1 MLRFFGAGM
10 GMMTCSAAKR
20 STLLGGIAFLALG
33 VPASGQIIDT
43 TPQWNGIT
51 EITDWGVASGT
62 PTYGQTITATAT
74 QARLSSF
81 TFQMY
86 QFSGTAPQY
95 QAFVYQWDAT
105 NNRITGNALFSSGV
119 LTAPSGTAF
128 TPVTINTGNVVL
140 KPGQQYVLFLTTST
154 ITGQTNAL
162 YRYGAPPNNAAY
174 GGGQFVYRNN
184 GTDFNLLST
193 SSWSANV
200 SGITRDLAFQ
210 AVLSATNVGDNHA
223 QAQSGAFQLGNSY
236 LSLLTDPMATNKVST
251 VTGPLGYAAEKK
263 LPEAVRAANAAFK
276 ALPMP
281 AAVYV
286 PRWDVWGAA
295 FGGVNNTRGDNAVA
309 TSDLYT
315 RVGGVAAGADY
326 RFAPDSLIGFSLAGG
341 NINWSVKGPATAG
354 GGSSDTFMAGIYG
367 KYGFGAGY
375 LTGAASYTNYWMKTD
390 RASFPG
396 AGDLFRANFDAES
409 WGGRLEGGYRAG
421 QYWATNWTPYAA
433 IQGQS
438 FRTPNYAETVEL
450 GAAAGALTV
459 ASRTAT
465 AFRGEAGLR
474 TDRVFAVDNGGQLNL
489 FGKFAYAHDEI
500 SNPQANVAFAAIG
513 GIGGAAPFTVF
524 GTRPSRDL
532 ALTTAGAEWRLTN
545 GVSFLVKFDGEFGDR
560 SETYS
565 GTGRIRYTW

>member
-1 MLRFFGAGM
+1 
-10 GMMTCSAAKR
+10 MTYLAAKR
-20 STLLGGIAFLALG
+20 SVLLGGIAFLALG
-33 VPASGQIIDT
+33 IPASAQIIDT
-43 TPQWNGIT
+43 TPQWDGIT
-51 EITDWGVASGT
+51 DITDWGVPTTA
-62 PTYGQTITATAT
+62 TYGQTITATAT

-81 TFQMY
+81 TFQL
-86 QFSGTAPQY
+86 SHGLGPAPQY
-95 QAFVYQWDAT
+95 QAFVYQWDPA
-105 NNRITGNALFSSGV
+105 NQRISGNALFSSGV
-119 LTAPSGTAF
+119 LTAPSGAAF
-128 TPVTINTGNVVL
+128 TPVTINTGSVVL

-154 ITGQTNAL
+154 ITGQANV
-162 YRYGAPPNNAAY
+162 RYTYGSPTNNAAY
-174 GGGQFVYRNN
+174 GGGQFVYQNN
-184 GTDFNLLST
+184 GNFGQLTT
-193 SSWSANV
+193 SSWN
-200 SGITRDLAFQ
+200 THLLRDLAFQ

-251 VTGPLGYAAEKK
+251 ATGPLGYAAEKK

-276 ALPMP
+276 ALPP
-281 AAVYV
+281 AAAYL
-286 PRWDVWGAA
+286 PHWDVWGAA
-295 FGGVNNTRGDNAVA
+295 FGGVNNTRGDTAAA

-341 NINWSVKGPATAG
+341 NINWRVNGPATSG
-354 GGSSDTFMAGIYG
+354 SGSSDTFMAGIYG
-367 KYGFGAGY
+367 KHGFGAGY
-375 LTGAASYTNYWMKTD
+375 LSGAATYTNYWMKTD
-390 RASFPG
+390 RASVPG

-421 QYWATNWTPYAA
+421 QYWAINWTPYGA

-438 FRTPNYAETVEL
+438 FRTPNYAETVEV
-450 GAAAGALTV
+450 GAAVGALTV

-474 TDRVFAVDNGGQLNL
+474 TDRIFAVDRGGQLNL

-513 GIGGAAPFTVF
+513 GIGGATPFTVF
-524 GTRPSRDL
+524 GARPSRDL
-532 ALTTAGAEWRLTN
+532 ALATAGAEWRLSS

>member
-1 MLRFFGAGM
+1 MIV
-10 GMMTCSAAKR
+10 SAKNK
-20 STLLGGIAFLALG
+20 TMLLGGVAFLALS
-33 VPASGQIIDT
+33 VPASAQIIDT
-43 TPQWNGIT
+43 TPQWDGINS
-51 EITDWGVASGT
+51 ISDWGVPNTA
-62 PTYGQTITATAT
+62 TYGQTITATAT

-81 TFQMY
+81 TFQLN
-86 QFSGTAPQY
+86 QQSGVVPQY
-95 QAFVYQWDAT
+95 QAFVYQWDPT
-105 NNRITGNALFSSGV
+105 NQRITGNALFSSGV
-119 LTAPSGTAF
+119 LTAPSGAVF
-128 TPVTINTGNVVL
+128 TPVTINTGSVVL
-140 KPGQQYVLFLTTST
+140 TPGQQYVLFLTTST
-154 ITGQTNAL
+154 ITGQATGK
-162 YRYGAPPNNAAY
+162 YVYGAPPNNAAY
-174 GGGQFVYRNN
+174 GGGQFVYLNHAN
-184 GTDFNLLST
+184 FSQLTT
-193 SSWSANV
+193 SSWN
-200 SGITRDLAFQ
+200 THLLQDLAFQ
-210 AVLSATNVGDNHA
+210 AVISAVNVGDNHA

-236 LSLLTDPMATNKVST
+236 LSLLTDPFATNKVST
-251 VTGPLGYAAEKK
+251 ATGPLGYAAEKK

-276 ALPMP
+276 ALPP
-281 AAVYV
+281 AAVYL

-295 FGGVNNTRGDNAVA
+295 FGGVNNTRGDTAAA

-341 NINWSVKGPATAG
+341 NINWSVNSAATTG
-354 GGSSDTFMAGIYG
+354 SGSSDTFMAGVYG

-375 LTGAASYTNYWMKTD
+375 LSGAATYTNYWMRTD
-390 RASFPG
+390 RASFPS

-421 QYWATNWTPYAA
+421 QYWAINWTPYGA

-474 TDRVFAVDNGGQLNL
+474 TDRIIAVDRGGQLNL

-513 GIGGAAPFTVF
+513 GIGGATPFTVF
-524 GTRPSRDL
+524 GARPSRDL
-532 ALTTAGAEWRLTN
+532 GLATAGAEWRLAS

>member
-1 MLRFFGAGM
+1 
-10 GMMTCSAAKR
+10 
-20 STLLGGIAFLALG
+20 
-33 VPASGQIIDT
+33 
-43 TPQWNGIT
+43 
-51 EITDWGVASGT
+51 
-62 PTYGQTITATAT
+62 
-74 QARLSSF
+74 
-81 TFQMY
+81 
-86 QFSGTAPQY
+86 
-95 QAFVYQWDAT
+95 VYQ
-105 NNRITGNALFSSGV
+105 NNGNF
-119 LTAPSGTAF
+119 
-128 TPVTINTGNVVL
+128 
-140 KPGQQYVLFLTTST
+140 GQLTTSSWNT
-154 ITGQTNAL
+154 H
-162 YRYGAPPNNAAY
+162 
-174 GGGQFVYRNN
+174 
-184 GTDFNLLST
+184 LL
-193 SSWSANV
+193 
-200 SGITRDLAFQ
+200 RDLAFQ

-251 VTGPLGYAAEKK
+251 ATGPLGYAAEKK

-276 ALPMP
+276 ALPP
-281 AAVYV
+281 AAAYL
-286 PRWDVWGAA
+286 PHWDVWGAA
-295 FGGVNNTRGDNAVA
+295 FGGVNNTRGDTAAA

-341 NINWSVKGPATAG
+341 NINWRVNGPATSG
-354 GGSSDTFMAGIYG
+354 SGSSDTFMAGVYG
-367 KYGFGAGY
+367 KHGFGAGY
-375 LTGAASYTNYWMKTD
+375 LSGAATYTNYWMKTD

-396 AGDLFRANFDAES
+396 AGDLFRANFEAES

-421 QYWATNWTPYAA
+421 RYWAINWTPYGA

-438 FRTPNYAETVEL
+438 FRTPNYAETVEV
-450 GAAAGALTV
+450 GAALGALTV

-474 TDRVFAVDNGGQLNL
+474 TDRIFAVDRGGQLNL

-513 GIGGAAPFTVF
+513 GIGGATPFTVF
-524 GTRPSRDL
+524 GARPSRDL
-532 ALTTAGAEWRLTN
+532 ALTTAGAEWRLSS